1 MTAPDFPSGLPAS
14 AGLVPPFYERRG
26 HGRAGDGCCQAA
38 VLGPGQAELC
48 KASGEG
54 GRTFVRQLK
63 PSLDN
68 YNQAQTAPG
77 CGSWHW
83 D

>member
-1 MTAPDFPSGLPAS
+1 MTAPDFPSGLPAG
-14 AGLVPPFYERRG
+14 AGLVPPFNERRG
-26 HGRAGDGCCQAA
+26 HGRAGARLCF
-38 VLGPGQAELC
+38 LGPGQAELC

-63 PSLDN
+63 PSLGN